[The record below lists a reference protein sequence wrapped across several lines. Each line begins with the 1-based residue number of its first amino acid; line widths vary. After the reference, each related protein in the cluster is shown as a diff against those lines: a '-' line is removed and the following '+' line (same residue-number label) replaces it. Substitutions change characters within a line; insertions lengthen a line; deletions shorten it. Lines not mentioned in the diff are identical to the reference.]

1 MSVSSLIWSDM
12 IAEERVAEGLV
23 CCGEAWSGR
32 SKRCGLG
39 GAVVGRLVEGM
50 GLDARV
56 RWWWWWWWWL
66 W

>member
-1 MSVSSLIWSDM
+1 M

-39 GAVVGRLVEGM
+39 GAVVGRLVEGWDWM
-50 GLDARV
+50 RGCAGGGGGGGGCGDGRLKIGG
-56 RWWWWWWWWL
+56 
-66 W
+66 